1 VSQMHDTLV
10 DFVKVLRTADIKVSP
25 AETLDAMETLDLVGF
40 DDRRFLKNSL
50 ALVLSKNPEEKEAF
64 ETCFAKF
71 FTFEK
76 MRTLNEDE
84 ADNGAGAADDGEF
97 DDGDFDSEG
106 NPSGQSSG
114 KCCGQ
119 GGGAD
124 SSTEEAEALDFEPLA
139 PTSELGKLLMSGNRM
154 EVLIKMTEA
163 GRAVGVNESVVFT
176 QKGVCTRKSM

>member
-1 VSQMHDTLV
+1 MHDTLV

-64 ETCFAKF
+64 ETCFEKF

-84 ADNGAGAADDGEF
+84 ADNDAGAADDGEF

-114 KCCGQ
+114 KGGGEGGQ
-119 GGGAD
+119 GQRSGSGRRQMDPELMKRFDKNGNGKIDEDERPAMIEHFRSQRSKQGG
-124 SSTEEAEALDFEPLA
+124 S
-139 PTSELGKLLMSGNRM
+139 
-154 EVLIKMTEA
+154 
-163 GRAVGVNESVVFT
+163 
-176 QKGVCTRKSM
+176 